1 MNADVGK
8 VGIGTTAPDQ
18 RLSVN
23 GNASKTGG
31 GSWLVFSDERL
42 KNIYGSFDA
51 GLNEVLQLQPIIYR
65 YKKGN
70 SLNIPDEGEHI
81 GFSAQEVQK
90 VIPEAVTENS
100 KGYLMMDNDP
110 ILWAMLNAIKE
121 LKAEMKL

>member
-1 MNADVGK
+1 MHGLTQNSFFIGNDGNPTFFVSGMNADVGK

-51 GLNEVLQLQPIIYR
+51 GLNEVLQLQPSIY
-65 YKKGN
+65 
-70 SLNIPDEGEHI
+70 
-81 GFSAQEVQK
+81 
-90 VIPEAVTENS
+90 
-100 KGYLMMDNDP
+100 YLIMRT
-110 ILWAMLNAIKE
+110 
-121 LKAEMKL
+121 